1 MYICLCE
8 GVNEE
13 TVRRVIAD
21 GARDPDT
28 VSRCSGAGTGCG
40 GCYPELCR
48 LLEESGLGTGS
59 CSGGAGRDAA

>member
-1 MYICLCE
+1 MYVCLCE

-21 GARDPDT
+21 GACDPDT

-48 LLEESGLGTGS
+48 LLEESRLRAGAR
-59 CSGGAGRDAA
+59 SGDARPDAA